1 MKKKIIII
9 AAIVIGFVVI
19 GGGYS
24 KYNSKDKTIN
34 QTSSSVVAK
43 QTTVVKPKSSKGM
56 LLGTQATT
64 KTGKIYV
71 NMGKSI
77 SGIKGMSGPEL
88 LMVLPSL
95 SGSGN
100 DIGSLGVAYYNS
112 ELTKESLATFYS
124 EVVAKSKCDYV
135 TLVNIDNPN
144 LAITIDSAGTFSKGS
159 LDKKPDYELS
169 KTTEM
174 GLLSDNNKTVEW
186 QKV

>member
-1 MKKKIIII
+1 MKKKIVIIVAVII
-9 AAIVIGFVVI
+9 AFAIAGVGC
-19 GGGYS
+19 
-24 KYNSKDKTIN
+24 SKDSSDTKVVKKNIPNIATK
-34 QTSSSVVAK
+34 QTS
-43 QTTVVKPKSSKGM
+43 TVNKSSKGM

-174 GLLSDNNKTVEW
+174 GLLSDNNKTVDW